1 MALTTCWRS
10 SKAASFFDEHVERLE
25 DADAVEVED
34 KMPGTIELDM
44 GNDVVVVRGVEFDV
58 KGAVGASTI
67 SGFDE
72 RVEIFEF

>member
-1 MALTTCWRS
+1 M
-10 SKAASFFDEHVERLE
+10 E

-34 KMPGTIELDM
+34 TMPGTIELDM